1 MKFAHLTLAVPEA
14 MRHPMH
20 EFVMEHQSAEK
31 SQLLNWNLSAEE
43 RTVALFRVFA
53 DPEPYRRAIQSAAP
67 VEEYLITRVDER
79 SFYLYVEERPDEWS
93 EGFEVAFTGRRLMV
107 VPPMEFTEG
116 GRVTFGVVGRQA
128 DFGDLVADMEAITS
142 VQVDQLGEYAP
153 RRGGARSGSTPA
165 TRLTERQTAAVEAA
179 VEAGYYAVPR
189 EGSVEDVAAA
199 LDCAPS
205 TASNH
210 LRKAEARLMG
220 SLFG

>member
-1 MKFAHLTLAVPEA
+1 MKFAHLTLAVPPA

-20 EFVMEHQSAEK
+20 EFVMEHPSAEK

-43 RTVALFRVFA
+43 RNVALFRVFA
-53 DPEPYRRAIQSAAP
+53 DPEPYRAAIEAADP
-67 VEEYLITRVDER
+67 VMEYVITRVDDR
-79 SFYLYVEERPDEWS
+79 SFYLYVEDRTDEWT

-107 VPPMEFTEG
+107 VPPMEFTEA
-116 GRVTFGVVGRQA
+116 GRVEFGVVGRQA

-142 VQVDQLGEYAP
+142 VEVDQLGEYAP
-153 RRGGARSGSTPA
+153 RRSGPRSGSTPA
-165 TRLTERQTAAVEAA
+165 SRLTERQTAAVEAA

-189 EGSVEDVAAA
+189 EGSVEAVAET
-199 LDCAPS
+199 LGCAPS

-210 LRKAEARLMG
+210 LRKAEARLME